1 MSEMRTLNDL
11 FVQKLKYVYDADAEQ
26 RLTKA
31 LPKLSKAA
39 RTPELKEAFDTHL
52 RETEIHV
59 DRIENLFGMFGSK
72 PDADTSDSM
81 KGIVSA
87 GDDVAGWKGD
97 DSVRDAGLIAAA
109 QEAEHWEIAAYGTL
123 RTWAQVLGKP
133 EAAQLLAFT
142 LDEEKNADNT
152 LTQIAQRLNFRA
164 AAPQVR

>member
-1 MSEMRTLNDL
+1 MSEMKTLDDL
-11 FVQKLKYVYDADAEQ
+11 FVQKLKHVYDAEQ
-26 RLTKA
+26 RLVKA

-39 RTPELKEAFDTHL
+39 KTPELKAAFDTHL
-52 RETEIHV
+52 RETESHV
-59 DRIENLFGMFGSK
+59 DRIENLFGMFGME

-81 KGIVSA
+81 KGIVNA
-87 GDDVAGWKGD
+87 GDDMAGWKAD

-109 QEAEHWEIAAYGTL
+109 QEAEHWEIAVYGTL

-142 LDEEKNADNT
+142 LDDETNADSK
-152 LTQIAQRLNFRA
+152 LTQIAERLNFRA